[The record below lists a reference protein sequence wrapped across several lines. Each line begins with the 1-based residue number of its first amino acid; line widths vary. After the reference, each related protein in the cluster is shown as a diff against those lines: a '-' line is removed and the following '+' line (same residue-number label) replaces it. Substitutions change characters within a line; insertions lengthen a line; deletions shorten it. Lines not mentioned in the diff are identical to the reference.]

1 MAFLDNNPTFTYV
14 KVSNLSILYQ
24 DRMYAI
30 QDIYTNC
37 KYLYW
42 DTTSPNMLNETNI
55 RPTQSATIWLVCIND
70 KGIHTE
76 VVHDELTYVFSGFAS
91 STGGSGVADG
101 EFTALKVQVDE
112 NTEKY
117 YTLSTQVDGV
127 TEIIGSEEMED
138 GSIIKNLN
146 ILKKSA
152 DEVSLKVSDIITEMS
167 DDYKEIRDGV
177 SDSLISLLSSISTLK
192 MDFEDFADDKELST
206 EAKQL
211 LESEMITV
219 SGHVVKLEGFID
231 RVLEILQNA
240 GQAEHYNALKS
251 SMDKTR
257 TDVNSMINM
266 IEKVI
271 SDNEISSAD
280 VTTTLLSIGNASQ
293 SLGTL
298 KASIDEIVTLGL
310 GGTIYN
316 NYSQLYINHEKIQ
329 TTVGSFQEGLDKTI
343 VSSKVMYYGS
353 TSVTDLTGGEWVDE
367 LPNTGDKYVWIKIVN
382 TYSDG
387 STSETPPSC
396 IAPQKGEKGEDGT
409 SVKILGIYG
418 SEEELYQAH
427 PSGNENGDGYII
439 DRDLYVWDGK
449 QFINVGQIKGD
460 KGEQGA
466 TSYVHI
472 KYSNDGGQTFTSN
485 NGEDVGIYMGV
496 CTNFEQISPMDVS
509 KYTWSLIK
517 GQDGINGADGVDGTD
532 GISIVWKGNYAS
544 HPSDPQ
550 NGWSYYNTTDK
561 KSYVYQDKTWYQMT
575 IDGKDGIDGNDG
587 IDGLSLEYK
596 GELSSPPSNPV
607 KNWSYKD
614 MDNGIVYIYTGTAWE
629 VLTYDGNDGIDGA
642 NGTDGNSV
650 FITYHDS
657 LTKPSK
663 PTSYGTS
670 NGWHTDCTE
679 NSVWMSQK
687 VSSASHI
694 GTWGEPIK
702 IKGTDGKDGKD
713 GTSVTILGTY
723 SSIEALNKAHPSDNE
738 NGDGYII
745 QGDLY
750 VWDGKQ
756 FINAGKIQG
765 DKGEPGKDGIN
776 GADGVN
782 GKDGV
787 SIVFK
792 GTYTSHPSNPQNG
805 WAYYNST
812 QKKSYVYQN
821 NSWYQMSVD
830 GVDGANG
837 KDGKDGLSVEYKGE
851 LKDAPQNPIVNWVY
865 RDTDNGIVYIYDG
878 TAWKVL
884 THDGND
890 GEDGAKG
897 IDGNGVYITYHDS
910 LTTPST
916 PTGNGTT
923 NGWHTNCTSS
933 SVWISQ
939 KIAPSVSEGT
949 WGTPV
954 KIKGQDGEDGVD
966 GQTSYFHVKYSNDA
980 GKSFTTNNGE
990 DVGMYMGTCVDF
1002 NQADPNTPSSYKWV
1016 LIQGKDGKDGIDG
1029 VDGTDGVNGK
1039 DGVSMIFKGTYT
1051 SHPSSPQNGWAYY
1064 NSTQGKS
1071 YVYQNGS
1078 WYQMTI
1084 DGTDG
1089 IDGKNGV
1096 DGLSVEWKGELTN
1109 PPSNPQKNWV
1119 YRDTDNGVVYIY
1131 DGTAWEVMT
1140 YDGTDG
1146 EDGADGTNGNSV
1158 YITYHDSATST
1169 PVTPT
1174 GSGNTNGWHTNCTSS
1189 AVWISQKI
1197 SNDAT
1202 TGTWGTPVRIKGQD
1216 GKDGTNGTDGTDGV
1230 GVSSV
1235 VIEYAKNTSTSTA
1248 PTSGWSTGMPDYT
1261 SGYYLWQRTKVTY
1274 TNGSIVYSTATCDQS
1289 WKASANVYSQYEQL
1303 KNQFSW
1309 VIKSGT
1315 SATNMVLNE
1324 NFYSLVTKN
1333 ITLTADKINLSG
1345 YISANGNF
1353 TIDTSGN
1360 MTATG
1365 GKIGGFTIDSYILK
1379 GTNIGMC
1386 SGNNAEWAFWA
1397 GASNGAD
1404 APFHVGHNGEL
1415 YATKARIS
1423 GNITGETNMNIG
1435 ATVNYNGVTTTVFKL
1450 ASNGNLKIG
1459 GFSAYVHS
1467 DGERKGV
1474 AEITSEGTIWSC
1486 SKTDKYNYTA
1496 MAEGKLEIGN
1506 TGIDSSGAFLDR
1518 LVVISNG
1525 EIFISSPK
1533 DDNHTT
1539 RARELSIMGNYF
1551 SSPMYGS
1558 IDFGNSIYVTGGINT
1573 TKNICINENAQAYRG
1588 VDTSGE
1594 GIPLVHIGGD
1604 NISKFGYGSWNM
1616 NSSSVYNAGSQFLGG
1631 AQVSLMS
1638 KGKTYI
1644 GCDSSKKMVFLSY
1657 DSSNYTFRPD
1667 DTSQNVYLGVKS
1679 YPWKTVYAVNG
1690 CTTTSD
1696 RTLKENIQYL
1706 NYDNLNTKAITDDN
1720 ISTQDCLDFITN
1732 DYLLATYN
1740 YPSDN
1745 KKELKLSAIA
1755 QDIIS
1760 NIDGSDNTI
1769 GQLIVDAKSSANE
1782 NAPLCMNQTQ
1792 LLNVAIGAI
1801 QSLNDKVKTLETKIQ
1816 ELEK

>member
-42 DTTSPNMLNETNI
+42 DTKNPNMLNETNI
-55 RPTQSATIWLVCIND
+55 RPTQSSTIWLVCINN

-91 STGGSGVADG
+91 STGGSGVVDG
-101 EFTALKVQVDE
+101 EFVALKSQVDN
-112 NTEKY
+112 NTTKY
-117 YTLSTQVDGV
+117 HTLSTQIDGIS
-127 TEIIGSEEMED
+127 EIIGDETIED
-138 GSIIKNLN
+138 GSITKNLN
-146 ILKKSA
+146 VLKKNA
-152 DEVSLKVSDIITEMS
+152 DEVSLKINDIEIELSDE
-167 DDYKEIRDGV
+167 YKEIRNGV
-177 SDSLISLLSSISTLK
+177 SDSLISLLSSISILK
-192 MDFEDFADDKELST
+192 MDFEDFADDKELTT

-211 LESEMITV
+211 LESEMV
-219 SGHVVKLEGFID
+219 AVRGHVVKLEGFID
-231 RVLEILQNA
+231 QVLEILQNV
-240 GQAEHYNALKS
+240 GQTEYYNALKT

-257 TDVNSMINM
+257 TDVNSMLNM
-266 IEKVI
+266 IEQII
-271 SDNEISSAD
+271 SDNEISSVD
-280 VTTTLLSIGNASQ
+280 VTTALLSIGNASQ

-298 KASIDEIVTLGL
+298 KASVDEVVTLGL

-316 NYSQLYINHEKIQ
+316 NYSDIYVSHEKIK
-329 TTVGSFQEGLDKTI
+329 TAVGSVEETLKGSI
-343 VSSKVMYYGS
+343 VSSQVKYYGS
-353 TSVTDLTGGEWVDE
+353 TSKDELIGGEWVDE
-367 LPNTGDKYVWIKIVN
+367 LPNTGDKFVWIKIVN
-382 TYSDG
+382 TYADG
-387 STSETPPSC
+387 SITETTPNC
-396 IAPQKGEKGEDGT
+396 ISPQKGEDGQDGRDGT
-409 SVKILGIYG
+409 SVKILGTYD

-427 PSGNENGDGYII
+427 PDGNENGDGYVVQG
-439 DRDLYVWDGK
+439 DLYVWDGQ
-449 QFINVGQIKGD
+449 QFVNVGQIQGEKGD
-460 KGEQGA
+460 KGES
-466 TSYVHI
+466 SYVHI
-472 KYSNDGGQTFTSN
+472 KYSNDGGLTFTTN
-485 NGEDVGIYMGV
+485 DGEDVGIYIGI
-496 CTNFEQISPMDVS
+496 CTNFNSESPMDTS
-509 KYTWSLIK
+509 QYSWTLIK
-517 GQDGINGADGVDGTD
+517 GQDGINGADGVDGKD
-532 GISIVWKGNYAS
+532 GEDGTSIVWKGSYAN
-544 HPSDPQ
+544 HPSSPQ
-550 NGWSYYNTTDK
+550 NGWCYYNTTDK
-561 KSYVYQDKTWYQMT
+561 KSYVYQDNTWYQMT
-575 IDGKDGIDGNDG
+575 VDGKDGIDGNDG

-642 NGTDGNSV
+642 NGNDGNSV

-663 PTSYGTS
+663 PTSYGTA

-713 GTSVTILGTY
+713 GTSVTILGAY
-723 SSIEALNKAHPSDNE
+723 SSIEALNKAHPSDNSL
-738 NGDGYII
+738 GDGYII

-750 VWDGKQ
+750 IWDGKQ
-756 FINAGKIQG
+756 FINVGKIQG

-776 GADGVN
+776 GADGVD

-830 GVDGANG
+830 GADGANG
-837 KDGKDGLSVEYKGE
+837 KDGKDGLSIEYKGE
-851 LKDAPQNPIVNWVY
+851 LKDAPQNPIANWVY

-878 TAWKVL
+878 TAWEVL

-897 IDGNGVYITYHDS
+897 IDGSGVYITYHDS

-939 KIAPSVSEGT
+939 KIAPSASEGT

-954 KIKGQDGEDGVD
+954 KIKGQDGEDGTD
-966 GQTSYFHVKYSNDA
+966 GRTSYFHVKYSNDA
-980 GKSFTTNNGE
+980 GKSFTSNNGE
-990 DVGMYMGTCVDF
+990 NVGMYMGTCVDF
-1002 NQADPNTPSSYKWV
+1002 NQADPTTPSSYKWV

-1029 VDGTDGVNGK
+1029 VDGTDGINGK
-1039 DGVSMIFKGTYT
+1039 DGISMVFKGTYT

-1096 DGLSVEWKGELTN
+1096 DGLGVEWKGESVN

-1131 DGTAWEVMT
+1131 DGTAWKVMT
-1140 YDGTDG
+1140 YDGADG
-1146 EDGADGTNGNSV
+1146 EDGANGTNGNSV
-1158 YITYHDSATST
+1158 YITYHDSTTST

-1197 SNDAT
+1197 SNGAT
-1202 TGTWGTPVRIKGQD
+1202 TGTWGTPIRIKGQD
-1216 GKDGTNGTDGTDGV
+1216 GKDGTNGTDGIGV
-1230 GVSSV
+1230 KSV
-1235 VIEYAKNTSTSTA
+1235 VIEYATNQSTTTA
-1248 PTSGWSTGMPDYT
+1248 PISGWGATMPNYKQ
-1261 SGYYLWQRTKVTY
+1261 GYYLWQRTKVTY
-1274 TNGSIVYSTATCDQS
+1274 TDNTVVYSTPTCDES
-1289 WKASANVYSQYEQL
+1289 WKANSNVYSQYEQL
-1303 KNQFSW
+1303 NNKFSW
-1309 VIKSGT
+1309 LVKSGSSQST
-1315 SATNMVLNE
+1315 MVLTDTMYE
-1324 NFYSLVTKN
+1324 LITKN
-1333 ITLTADKINLSG
+1333 ITLSANNINLSG

-1365 GKIGGFTIDSYILK
+1365 GKIGGFTIGTKSIT
-1379 GTNIGMC
+1379 GTNIGIASSS
-1386 SGNNAEWAFWA
+1386 SGGQAFWA
-1397 GASNGAD
+1397 GSNTYST
-1404 APFHVGHNGEL
+1404 APFRITHDGVL
-1415 YATKARIS
+1415 YATKAEIS
-1423 GNITGETNMNIG
+1423 GSITGETTMNIG
-1435 ATVNYNGVTTTVFKL
+1435 ATVNYNGIETTTFKL

-1459 GFSAYVHS
+1459 GYSAYVHS
-1467 DGERKGV
+1467 DGARRGV
-1474 AEITSEGTIWSC
+1474 AEITSQGTIWSC
-1486 SKTDKYNYTA
+1486 SATSKYTYTR
-1496 MAEGKLEIGN
+1496 MTEGQLEVAT
-1506 TGIDSSGAFLDR
+1506 TGVDDTGEFLDR
-1518 LVVISNG
+1518 TIRISNG
-1525 EIFISSPK
+1525 EIAISSPK
-1533 DDNHTT
+1533 DETNTS
-1539 RARELSIMGNYF
+1539 RGRELSIFGNYF
-1551 SSPMYGS
+1551 SSPMHGNIS
-1558 IDFGNSIYVTGGINT
+1558 FGDSIYVTGNINA
-1573 TKNICINENAQAYRG
+1573 TKHIYIEENNQAYKG
-1588 VDTSGE
+1588 ADTSGE
-1594 GIPLVHIGGD
+1594 QISLVHIGSD
-1604 NISKFGYGSWNM
+1604 NVCRFGYGGYAMTSALCYDN
-1616 NSSSVYNAGSQFLGG
+1616 GSEFMGG
-1631 AQVSLMS
+1631 AKATLKAQERVL
-1638 KGKTYI
+1638 
-1644 GCDSSKKMVFLSY
+1644 LSCNNQGNPRMITFHY
-1657 DSSNYTFRPD
+1657 DSTGSYVFRPN
-1667 DTSQNVYLGVKS
+1667 TSGKDILCGTSS
-1679 YPWKTVYAVNG
+1679 YPWKSVTAVSISQ
-1690 CTTTSD
+1690 TSD
-1696 RTLKENIQYL
+1696 RTLKENI
-1706 NYDNLNTKAITDDN
+1706 NYISNANKIRIDSITLDDCYN
-1720 ISTQDCLDFITN
+1720 FIKN
-1732 DYLLATYN
+1732 DLSIATYN
-1740 YPSDN
+1740 YIGE
-1745 KKELKLSAIA
+1745 KEQKIGFIA
-1755 QDIIS
+1755 QDLLY
-1760 NIDGSDNTI
+1760 NVDQTDNKI
-1769 GQLIVDAKSSANE
+1769 GQLIVNNLEYSEEHSKLTYDTNNLYGVMLSAMQVMANKIE
-1782 NAPLCMNQTQ
+1782 
-1792 LLNVAIGAI
+1792 
-1801 QSLNDKVKTLETKIQ
+1801 TLEAKIQ